1 MTYIETTLVQ
11 QHVVLLSKYANV
23 KRYYFEREVRLT
35 QLQKEIEALKT
46 NNPDAWSSA
55 LVESEEEKTASVVAS
70 LKVARE
76 LNANLAQEIERLTK
90 ERDWYRLGLI
100 R

>member
-1 MTYIETTLVQ
+1 MTYIETTLVE
-11 QHVVLLSKYANV
+11 QHGELSSKYRKV
-23 KRYYFEREVRLT
+23 KRYYFEREVRIT

-55 LVESEEEKTASVVAS
+55 LVESEEEKTASAVAS

-76 LNANLAQEIERLTK
+76 LNANLVQEIKRLTK
-90 ERDWYRLGLI
+90 LRD
-100 R
+100 